1 MRGYIDPNGHTII
14 RTESPGYYVLLTEDE
29 VADMV
34 PDDFDKDISDLCD
47 ELTRYWQDNMQEHI
61 IEIIDWI
68 Y

>member
-1 MRGYIDPNGHTII
+1 MRGYTDDG
-14 RTESPGYYVLLTEDE
+14 GYYVLFTEDE

-34 PDDFDKDISDLCD
+34 PDDFDKEQIPRICD

-61 IEIIDWI
+61 YDIISML